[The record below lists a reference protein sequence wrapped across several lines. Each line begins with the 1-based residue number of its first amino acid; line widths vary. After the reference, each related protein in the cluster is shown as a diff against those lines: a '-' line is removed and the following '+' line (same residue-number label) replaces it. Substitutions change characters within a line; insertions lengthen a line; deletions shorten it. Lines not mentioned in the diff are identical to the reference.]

1 MNSFDF
7 DQHCVF
13 PWLYHLLLSLGAL
26 VVPHVSAALVVATS
40 RRPPPVSLRAA
51 RERSAGRV
59 RAASVYLTEGALSR
73 LAYNYGITAGPSE
86 PALIT
91 INLTDVHETRRVNP

>member
-1 MNSFDF
+1 MALSF
-7 DQHCVF
+7 
-13 PWLYHLLLSLGAL
+13 
-26 VVPHVSAALVVATS
+26 
-40 RRPPPVSLRAA
+40 PVII
-51 RERSAGRV
+51 RSASYSPRVSGAGGRDVSPPASSRLTARLERV